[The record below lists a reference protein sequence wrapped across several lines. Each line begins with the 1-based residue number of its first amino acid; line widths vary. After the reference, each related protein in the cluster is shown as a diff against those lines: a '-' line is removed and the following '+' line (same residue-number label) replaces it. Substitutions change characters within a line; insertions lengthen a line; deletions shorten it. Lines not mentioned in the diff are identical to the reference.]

1 MIHGCVEQIPTT
13 DIRKCQAAVAAGT
26 STSRGSNWFGF
37 YILGL
42 ALLTAPLLRGQE
54 AQPAVMAGTKLRVQF
69 NSEVGTAISR
79 VNDGV
84 EVHLLKP
91 VEAQGRDALP
101 VGTVLSG
108 RVLGVR
114 KGDKHTKT
122 FAMIRLGFTR
132 VTLPD
137 GRSFPMQASLA
148 DLGVSEYVDSEGAAS
163 TNPPTKGGDVAVPV
177 TTGAAGAGIGGI
189 AGGGKGAAIGAGVGG
204 AIGVLSDLAAHS
216 LQWDDFTLKKG
227 RKAWLRLDQDLTLAV
242 SNPTAAPNG
251 EGTVRR

>member
-1 MIHGCVEQIPTT
+1 MIHGCVEQIP
-13 DIRKCQAAVAAGT
+13 AADTCKRPKALTPVGSAT
-26 STSRGSNWFGF
+26 STSRGFRCFGF

-42 ALLTAPLLRGQE
+42 ALLAAGPLPGQE
-54 AQPAVMAGTKLRVQF
+54 AQPTVMAGTKLRVQF

-91 VEAQGRDALP
+91 VEAQGREVLP

-114 KGDKHTKT
+114 KGDKHTKSY
-122 FAMIRLGFTR
+122 AMIRLGFNR

-137 GRSFPMQASLA
+137 GRTFPVQASLA

-163 TNPPTKGGDVAVPV
+163 TKPPTKTGDVAVPV
-177 TTGAAGAGIGGI
+177 ATGAAGAGIGAI
-189 AGGGKGAAIGAGVGG
+189 GGGAKGAGIGAGVGAG
-204 AIGVLSDLAAHS
+204 IGVLSDLAAHAA
-216 LQWDDFTLKKG
+216 QWYDFTLKKG
-227 RKAWLRLDQDLTLAV
+227 RKAWLRLDQDLILESPV
-242 SNPTAAPNG
+242 PTKKSD
-251 EGTVRR
+251 